1 MNPKL
6 RYRSTLRK
14 SVCKPSWRPL
24 RSLFAFD
31 HTGAITLSEGKALS
45 RTSGSNPG
53 QLTRAV
59 SGRTKWWPGGA
70 PRFHFAFPVR
80 PRRKS
85 TQDLSLARGLLT
97 RTSGRENR
105 YQSII
110 TEPYQSMIAFPRR
123 APHAYLME
131 CRQERTALADEPQPR
146 RECVSRIGM
155 NYLSDGHIDFRN

>member
-1 MNPKL
+1 MNPKFALPVDTTEERLQTVVATAPISL
-6 RYRSTLRK
+6 R
-14 SVCKPSWRPL
+14 L
-24 RSLFAFD
+24 RSHGCD
-31 HTGAITLSEGKALS
+31 HALGGQGSLS

-70 PRFHFAFPVR
+70 TFSFCIR

-110 TEPYQSMIAFPRR
+110 TEPYQSMIAFLRR

-131 CRQERTALADEPQPR
+131 CRQGRTALADEPQPGL
-146 RECVSRIGM
+146 VT
-155 NYLSDGHIDFRN
+155 NYLFRRDIDFRN